1 MNSLRPKNES
11 LARFYRPKTFDEIC
25 GQTSIIKILKRQ
37 LDLHEFKNVYLFC
50 GASGSGKT
58 TTARAF
64 ANAINHY
71 AGSIIEIDAAS
82 NNGVENVRTLVKA
95 ASERAVDSEYKII
108 IVDECFTEDTLVQTS
123 TGNKKINEICVG
135 ESVLTLNGFNKVLNV
150 QKKIVPTS
158 KLLTI
163 KLSNGKKI
171 NVTNSHLFLTT
182 NGWIKASN
190 LMNGDELIDRENLSN
205 MWENVQYGSKNM
217 FNEMR
222 EHVGVAKEEIDT
234 STEDLF
240 AHLRDMWETV
250 GINENMCTENM
261 FKGML
266 QCVIVSETKGIL
278 SWRTWDGKTQAI
290 LRKNKNHS
298 GNDNSNSRTNT
309 ENKGK
314 NEKKQSNVKSR
325 SNRKNEEHENVEWD
339 IALMDGGTRGEW
351 KVYKGARD
359 VIPAV
364 RRFLGHGIS
373 CENRCEKEQQSSSL
387 SYMLQIRPCL
397 TYDKIG
403 DRGGWQNAYI
413 EKTNCTRYKETDFI
427 RKVRVESVE
436 IYKRGSEQQY
446 TKCDEQY
453 TEVYDLSV
461 EGSPTYFANDVLVH
475 NCHVLTSAAWQS
487 FLKCIEEPPKYT
499 IFIFCTTDPQKIP
512 DTILNRVMRFNFNK
526 IPSHLINERLQYI
539 CKQEGYTN
547 YEQSCDYISKI
558 CNGQMRDG
566 IALLDKCASYSEDI
580 SIENVFYALGD
591 YSYDTYFNLINNI
604 IDGNTTQVLNN
615 LDSIYNSGND
625 LKLFIEKFL
634 EFCVDVEKYII
645 TKDCSI
651 TKIPKAFEEKIKSSI
666 NFEKADSYYL
676 YIMNKLL
683 DLKNDLKTDVNPYS
697 TIQVIFMKL
706 CRCQ

>member
-64 ANAINHY
+64 ANAINNY
-71 AGSIIEIDAAS
+71 TGSIIEIDAAS

-108 IVDECFTEDTLVQTS
+108 IIDE
-123 TGNKKINEICVG
+123 
-135 ESVLTLNGFNKVLNV
+135 
-150 QKKIVPTS
+150 
-158 KLLTI
+158 
-163 KLSNGKKI
+163 
-171 NVTNSHLFLTT
+171 
-182 NGWIKASN
+182 
-190 LMNGDELIDRENLSN
+190 
-205 MWENVQYGSKNM
+205 
-217 FNEMR
+217 
-222 EHVGVAKEEIDT
+222 
-234 STEDLF
+234 
-240 AHLRDMWETV
+240 
-250 GINENMCTENM
+250 
-261 FKGML
+261 
-266 QCVIVSETKGIL
+266 
-278 SWRTWDGKTQAI
+278 
-290 LRKNKNHS
+290 
-298 GNDNSNSRTNT
+298 
-309 ENKGK
+309 
-314 NEKKQSNVKSR
+314 
-325 SNRKNEEHENVEWD
+325 
-339 IALMDGGTRGEW
+339 
-351 KVYKGARD
+351 
-359 VIPAV
+359 
-364 RRFLGHGIS
+364 
-373 CENRCEKEQQSSSL
+373 
-387 SYMLQIRPCL
+387 
-397 TYDKIG
+397 
-403 DRGGWQNAYI
+403 
-413 EKTNCTRYKETDFI
+413 
-427 RKVRVESVE
+427 
-436 IYKRGSEQQY
+436 
-446 TKCDEQY
+446 
-453 TEVYDLSV
+453 
-461 EGSPTYFANDVLVH
+461 
-475 NCHVLTSAAWQS
+475 CHVLTSAAWQA

-539 CKQEGYTN
+539 CKQEGYEN